1 MLTDGVGRALPN
13 RELVLT
19 INGEELTSLSV
30 AGNGSFTAFVP
41 ISPDMHLGPL
51 LIEVSYEGEQ
61 FVLPSNSS
69 VVFTVFSPVFVT
81 IEEPHPVAVGDTL
94 TISGRVKDNLEDGWL
109 GSHTIEVFVD
119 GLLVGMA
126 SSVDNGTW
134 SLNWTLPESM
144 EIGNHSV
151 SAVSPAQGFYRQ
163 GSTESSFTVS
173 YHTSISLQVEE
184 VYATRGGE
192 WNFTGRLFESDTG
205 FEQGLDGR
213 EVLVLLDGSI
223 VETVI
228 TEAGGLFSYSQRVQY
243 SLSRGSHNV
252 TFQYGGEFLYLPTD
266 SVLTVF
272 ALSDI
277 CLIYTSDAADE

>member
-1 MLTDGVGRALPN
+1 M
-13 RELVLT
+13 LT

-151 SAVSPAQGFYRQ
+151 SAVSPAQGFYL
-163 GSTESSFTVS
+163 
-173 YHTSISLQVEE
+173 SL
-184 VYATRGGE
+184 
-192 WNFTGRLFESDTG
+192 
-205 FEQGLDGR
+205 
-213 EVLVLLDGSI
+213 I
-223 VETVI
+223 HI
-228 TEAGGLFSYSQRVQY
+228 
-243 SLSRGSHNV
+243 
-252 TFQYGGEFLYLPTD
+252 
-266 SVLTVF
+266 
-272 ALSDI
+272 
-277 CLIYTSDAADE
+277 